1 MPARR
6 SPSPWAGAP
15 GAGAAPAQEAPAMHA
30 RLTRRSPSRPRG
42 RRRNISRRWC
52 IPPAILREPDET
64 LEASQILEEFKGD
77 LGLLLWNSL
86 RDVTLWSAIDP
97 HRREGLF
104 TPEAAQKRLGLLQSS
119 TVDPSLEVSLTTLAA
134 VVGSPGTASA
144 EIVSLVCLEVGRW
157 AHEHGAWGT
166 ALAFSQAAAL
176 ASPED
181 AGPAYTVGNLALR
194 WGRGARAET
203 WLRRCIG
210 LARRGRDW
218 QSYAQAYVDL
228 GTLYARRDL
237 PWAARRYFTQAM
249 RAGRRH
255 GLLPIRGAALHGLF
269 LLAMESGELD
279 EGERYAKAAMRAYGR
294 GHPALGGLLHDIAY
308 LWILRENYTRAIPM
322 LQKLLV
328 ARTEPAERALTLS
341 ILARAAAG
349 TAERRLYE
357 DAWSNAWLL
366 INRPGAR
373 EDHARTLLELARA
386 AAKFKDWIRMEQAT
400 RLHAASK
407 PPRHAD
413 RRAAEQLAE
422 IAAYARGHVGV

>member
-1 MPARR
+1 
-6 SPSPWAGAP
+6 
-15 GAGAAPAQEAPAMHA
+15 MHA
-30 RLTRRSPSRPRG
+30 RLARSSATRPRG

-86 RDVTLWSAIDP
+86 RDVTLWSAVDP
-97 HRREGLF
+97 ERREGLF
-104 TPEAAQKRLGLLQSS
+104 TAEAARKRLDLLQASP
-119 TVDPSLEVSLTTLAA
+119 VEPNLEVSLTTLAA
-134 VVGSPGTASA
+134 LVGSPGTASG
-144 EIVSLVCLEVGRW
+144 EIVSLVCLEVSRW
-157 AHEHGAWGT
+157 AIERGSYGT
-166 ALAFSQAAAL
+166 ALAYAQAAAL
-176 ASPED
+176 ASPEE
-181 AGPAYTVGNLALR
+181 AGPAHTVGSLALR

-210 LARRGRDW
+210 LARRGKDW
-218 QSYAQAYVDL
+218 PAYAQAYVDL
-228 GTLYARRDL
+228 GNLYARRDM
-237 PWAARRYFTQAM
+237 PAIARRYFTQAM

-269 LLAMESGELD
+269 LIAMEAGDLED
-279 EGERYAKAAMRAYGR
+279 AERYARGAMRAYGR
-294 GHPALGGLLHDIAY
+294 TNPRPALLHDIAY
-308 LWILRENYTRAIPM
+308 LWVTRESYVRAIPM

-328 ARTEPAERALTLS
+328 SRTDPAERAHTMA

-349 TAERRLYE
+349 HGDRRMYE
-357 DAWSNAWLL
+357 EAWSGAWSL

-386 AAKFKDWIRMEQAT
+386 AARLKDWIRMEQAT
-400 RLHAASK
+400 RMHAGQ

-413 RRAAEQLAE
+413 RRVNEQLSELLAF
-422 IAAYARGHVGV
+422 ARRHVSA